1 MGPPSR
7 DDGEDE
13 GLQPE
18 RTTLAWGRTGV
29 AAATAAIVTARV
41 AIARGSLAITIL
53 AGVVAVSAVAGLIT
67 TSAGH
72 AGRRAWF
79 HRQRPSRGL
88 PVVARMTVVS
98 TVALCAIGI
107 ALVAGT

>member
-1 MGPPSR
+1 MEPSSC

-18 RTTLAWGRTGV
+18 RTTLAWARTGV
-29 AAATAAIVTARV
+29 AATTAAIVTARV
-41 AIARGSLAITIL
+41 AITRGSLVIAIL

-67 TSAGH
+67 TSGGH

-79 HRQRPSRGL
+79 HDERPSRGL
-88 PVVARMTVVS
+88 PLMARMTVVS
-98 TVALCAIGI
+98 TVALCVIGVV
-107 ALVAGT
+107 LVAGM